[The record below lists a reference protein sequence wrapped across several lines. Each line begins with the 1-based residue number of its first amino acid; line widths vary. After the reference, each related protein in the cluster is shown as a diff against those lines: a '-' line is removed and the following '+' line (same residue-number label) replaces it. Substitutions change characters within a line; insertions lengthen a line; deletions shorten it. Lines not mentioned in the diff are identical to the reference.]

1 MTDAPLPPALSGLS
15 EDTARTLRRYARA
28 ALIGPEELAD
38 RVLRAHFRT
47 LEAEAARPTVAAPAF
62 ARFTPSE
69 GPLLETFL
77 RPRLVGASDYG
88 RISGYFRSTALLPV
102 RDLLERIPRIRL
114 LCNAELDPRDIDTAR
129 MAGSFGDGPLPE
141 GDRFRT
147 LFDLLRSG
155 RLEVRVVQD
164 TALPFLHGKAG
175 LIRYPDGRARAF
187 IGSVNDTHRAWTRNY
202 ELLWEEETPAAAEW
216 VEAELDRL
224 WPLGVPL
231 SEAVSTAPVA
241 PPGSAPPLPAS
252 PTGGAGAETSASS
265 SPYDELT
272 NILIRGFPTKAPELP
287 DVSPEPKPEPDKEP
301 LTETERTADPVE
313 NAPKTAPQEGDF
325 DREPFAYPK
334 RVRPVYSFRDA
345 PPLAR
350 AEVLET
356 SWLDR
361 SYSRP
366 ELEAIID
373 AALYRLCRKMS
384 ATPKQDMEVVREHV
398 GLTVKKRQ
406 EPGYQ
411 HSPTTGL
418 YYPRQSVEQALR
430 ISDRVARVIDLEF
443 RARVS
448 DEVTGE
454 TFTLTSTPE
463 EVPVAGPETA
473 VTVRPGSC
481 VEYETADP
489 VTGKPKRMRVF
500 IMRSPDDVIGEDG
513 VQSIG
518 NATPVA
524 KALLDAEVGEEVF
537 LDGDAPQARPLKVLR
552 VW

>member
-1 MTDAPLPPALSGLS
+1 MTDAPLPPELSGLS
-15 EDTARTLRRYARA
+15 EETARTLRRYARA
-28 ALIGPEELAD
+28 ALLDPEELAD
-38 RVLRAHFRT
+38 RVLRAHFRA
-47 LEAEAARPTVAAPAF
+47 LEAEAAWPTVAAPAF
-62 ARFTPSE
+62 ARFTPLE

-77 RPRLVGASDYG
+77 RPRLVGASEYG

-114 LCNAELDPRDIDTAR
+114 LCNAELDTRDIDTAR

-202 ELLWEEETPAAAEW
+202 ELLWEEETPAAADW

-231 SEAVSTAPVA
+231 SEAVSTAPAA
-241 PPGSAPPLPAS
+241 PPPRPAS
-252 PTGGAGAETSASS
+252 PTGGQGTDQSTSPPWYDDINTILTGGFRRNGPEASPAIS
-265 SPYDELT
+265 D
-272 NILIRGFPTKAPELP
+272 
-287 DVSPEPKPEPDKEP
+287 PKPEPDKEP

-313 NAPKTAPQEGDF
+313 DAPKTAPQEGGS

-345 PPLAR
+345 PSLAR

-356 SWLDR
+356 SWPDR

-373 AALYRLCRKMS
+373 GALYRLCRKMS

-454 TFTLTSTPE
+454 TFTLTSAPE
-463 EVPVAGPETA
+463 EVPVAGPETT